1 MKLPVLKVKYL
12 PNLYKH
18 CKKVQVLHVEYSI
31 DSEYKQNQEILLWL
45 KDTKELL
52 YQLIEEQFSTYY
64 ASRVFTSSQDTFI
77 VFKDNMTKKIV
88 LAFLEN
94 LLSELSS
101 YTAQHVTYSYQLL
114 PAILYDETKEATLLS
129 NRKMSDDIAESEELK
144 NATVVFHAT
153 KPPKGKYFKSWEEMP
168 RRKNKTVIKNEK
180 KQETPIQ
187 EDSSSAYMY
196 YI

>member
-18 CKKVQVLHVEYSI
+18 CKKVQVLHVEYSV

-64 ASRVFTSSQDTFI
+64 ASRVFTSAQDTFI
-77 VFKDNMTKKIV
+77 VFKDNMTKKTV

-144 NATVVFHAT
+144 KATVVFHAT

-168 RRKNKTVIKNEK
+168 RRKNKTSIKNEK

-187 EDSSSAYMY
+187 EDSGSAYMY